1 MKLEHTPGI
10 FYTKTPDGRAEVHY
24 RTKDNVMHIYDT
36 RGPKQDRTKFYVDG
50 LLMAA
55 FDFARGN
62 EYGVELECPEAQ
74 TFVER
79 HKQYKKDRGA
89 YQREQST
96 HTITVEKYAGSLD
109 DLARDVTQLR
119 YDAVAEF
126 LGYLAKEIASDAKTD
141 RNRGRRN
148 LATKLEQSAHALD
161 EAKEEMDAAWE
172 ICKPYMKKE

>member
-10 FYTKTPDGRAEVHY
+10 FYTKTPDGRAEVLY

-36 RGPKQDRTKFYVDG
+36 RGPKQDRTKYFVDG
-50 LLMAA
+50 LIMAA

-62 EYGVELECPEAQ
+62 GYCVELECLEAQ
-74 TFVER
+74 AFVER

-96 HTITVEKYAGSLD
+96 HPITVEKYSGSLE
-109 DLARDVTQLR
+109 DLARDITQLR
-119 YDAVAEF
+119 YDAVAKLF
-126 LGYLAKEIASDAKTD
+126 GSVAKNMHTDAKAD
-141 RNRGRRN
+141 RTRGREQ
-148 LATKLEQSAHALD
+148 LAMKLERIAHALD